1 MNRAYLLTGGNIG
14 NRMDYLSKAQNLIA
28 QFCGEI
34 VHLSGVYETAAWG
47 LEDQASFYN
56 QVICIDTALEP
67 EALLRQI
74 LAIEEQMGRIRTI
87 KMGPRIIDID
97 ILLIDDLVID
107 SPLLTVPHPFLPE
120 RKFALTPLNEIAP
133 DLVHPVLDKT
143 INELLNECKDP
154 LNVYKI

>member
-14 NRMDYLSKAQNLIA
+14 NRMDYLSRAQNLIE

-47 LEDQASFYN
+47 LEDQESFYN

-67 EALLRQI
+67 EALMKQI

-97 ILLIDDLVID
+97 ILLIDDLIINT
-107 SPLLTVPHPFLPE
+107 PLLTVPHPFLPE

-133 DLVHPVLDKT
+133 DLVHPVLNKT
-143 INELLNECKDP
+143 ISELLQECKDP